1 MQPDDVLLRAMQSM
15 ESTLSSS
22 SLQHQVDV
30 LFAALKRAVR
40 RGDSTD
46 CTEVQSL
53 LRMWQPCLGAAAR
66 IIDAVEAESSTGDC
80 MDLFQQCTA
89 GTADAPRIMQ
99 AVAQQCELA
108 VGTGCMPLYLVHRRD
123 NVALQALKRIVS
135 GQLHI

>member
-1 MQPDDVLLRAMQSM
+1 MQSM

-30 LFAALKRAVR
+30 LFAALKRAVH

-66 IIDAVEAESSTGDC
+66 LINAVEEECSTGDC
-80 MDLFQQCTA
+80 WDLFQRCTA
-89 GTADAPRIMQ
+89 GTADAPRVMQ
-99 AVAQQCELA
+99 AVAEQCELA
-108 VGTGCMPLYLVHRRD
+108 VGIGCMPLYLVRQHD
-123 NVALQALKRIVS
+123 IFAPHALKRIVS
-135 GQLHI
+135 GELHI